1 MPRPVAKDRSV
12 KSTTPDVFNPDALI
26 SHRFK
31 ILMIVMVLLFSVVW
45 INLYSVQVL
54 RNEEYKTKLEQF
66 TRNYM
71 NMPSQRGII
80 YDRDG
85 NVLVSNQ
92 ERLSIVYYPP
102 ENISTDSEWELAYR
116 FVDQFSISTD
126 ELYLRDLQDLYILL
140 KPEAASAKI
149 TESEWSAYREG
160 DLDDLDIYQLKL
172 ERISEAD
179 VAEFDERTR
188 QAYIVFTLMNKAP
201 QNSLKVIK
209 DNCTVEEIAYL
220 SENNELYP
228 GFDAQIY
235 YDRSYPNGLLLSTLL
250 GNVTTSKQGLSSE
263 SLLYYLALGYSR
275 NSSIGKSGIEAQY
288 ESLLKGQDGLYQ
300 VIYGD
305 NGLASFTQVNPG
317 SSGQDLYLSFDTDL
331 QINGERIIAG
341 FYDRLRTEKARKYLK
356 NINVVML
363 NPSTGDVLAMFGVG
377 RDSNGQLYND
387 PTLTYTQAVAVGS
400 TVKGATVY
408 TGLTEGVIRPGEV
421 IDDQP
426 VKIADTPLKKSYR
439 YLGRL
444 TDIQAI
450 GRSSN
455 VYMFHIAMRLGGA
468 TYQYDKPLNIDISA
482 FDVLRNHYSQFG
494 LGVPTGLDVPYEATG
509 YKGAAQ
515 LGGHLLDFAIGQYD
529 TYTVMQLAQYVST
542 VANNG
547 TRVQPRILLKAQEHN
562 TDIVT
567 YENSVKVLNV
577 LDDLNSLKRVQMG
590 FRYCVTSNS
599 CSTLNSLP
607 FTSAAKTGTAQVSVM
622 DSRNNLLDS
631 FNSMFISYAP
641 YEQPK
646 VAVACAIPN
655 AYTDVPSAPNAC
667 GLIVS
672 ELLNYYFSRNN

>member
-1 MPRPVAKDRSV
+1 MPQPLAKDRSN
-12 KSTTPDVFNPDALI
+12 KTNPPDVFNPDALI

-31 ILMIVMVLLFSVVW
+31 ILIAVIVLLFGSVWV
-45 INLYSVQVL
+45 NLYSVQIL
-54 RNEEYKTKLEQF
+54 RNEEYQAKLEMF
-66 TRNYM
+66 TRNTM

-102 ENISTDSEWELAYR
+102 KNISSDAEWDLAYT
-116 FVDQFSISTD
+116 FVDHFAIST
-126 ELYLRDLQDLYILL
+126 ESLYLRDLQDLFILL
-140 KPEAASAKI
+140 KPDEASAKI
-149 TESEWSAYREG
+149 TDDEWAAYRKG
-160 DLDDLDIYQLKL
+160 TLDDVDIYQLKL
-172 ERISEAD
+172 DRISEAD
-179 VAEFDERTR
+179 VAVFDERTR
-188 QAYIVFTLMNKAP
+188 QAYITFTLMNQSPINA
-201 QNSLKVIK
+201 LKVIK
-209 DNCTVEEIAYL
+209 DNCTIDEIAFL
-220 SENNELYP
+220 SENNDLFP

-250 GNVTTSKQGLSSE
+250 GSVTTSKQGLSSE

-275 NSSIGKSGIEAQY
+275 NSSIGKSGIESQY
-288 ESLLKGQDGLYQ
+288 EGLLKGQDGLYQ
-300 VIYGD
+300 VIYGA
-305 NGLASFTQVNPG
+305 NGLASFSQVNAG
-317 SSGQDLYLSFDTDL
+317 STGQDLYLSFDTDL
-331 QINGERIIAG
+331 QLNGERIISNL
-341 FYDRLRTEKARKYLK
+341 YDRYKTEKARKYLK
-356 NINVVML
+356 NINVVIT
-363 NPSTGDVLAMFGVG
+363 NPNNGDILAMFGVG
-377 RDSNGQLYND
+377 RDTNGALYND

-547 TRVQPRILLKAQEHN
+547 VRVQPRILLRAQEHN
-562 TDIVT
+562 TEVIT

-599 CSTLNSLP
+599 CSTLNTLP
-607 FTSAAKTGTAQVSVM
+607 FTSAAKTGTAQVSVL
-622 DSRNNLLDS
+622 DARNNLLDS
-631 FNSMFISYAP
+631 YNSLFIAYAP
-641 YEQPK
+641 YDKPQ

-655 AYTDVPSAPNAC
+655 AYTDVASAPNAC
-667 GLIVS
+667 GVVVS